1 MEHSRTVYLTRLALL
16 AAVELLLAY
25 TPLGY
30 LKTFGLEISFLM
42 IPVVIGAV
50 MLGPLA
56 GAVLGSLFGLTSFA
70 TCFGA
75 STFGA
80 ALLSISPGATF
91 LTCFGSRAA
100 AGWLCGVFFQK
111 LMRLS
116 QRENLAISTASLVGP
131 LLNTAFFMG
140 SLVCF
145 FYRTPLVQELVTK
158 LGAGGPLSFIIGFV
172 GVQGAVEAVVG
183 FIVSGAVCRVLFRN
197 AKKTAV

>member
-70 TCFGA
+70 TCFGS
-75 STFGA
+75 STFGV

-91 LTCFGSRAA
+91 LTCFGARVA
-100 AGWLCGVFFQK
+100 AGWLCGVIFQK
-111 LMRLS
+111 LMHLS
-116 QRENLAISTASLVGP
+116 QKKNLSIGTASLLGP
-131 LLNTAFFMG
+131 LLNTVFFMG
-140 SLVCF
+140 SLVLF
-145 FYRTPLVQELVTK
+145 FYRTSFIQELAAQ
-158 LGAGGPLSFIIGFV
+158 LGAAGPLSFVVGFV
-172 GVQGAVEAVVG
+172 GVQGVVEAVVG
-183 FIVSGAVCRVLFRN
+183 FIVSGTICRALSRN
-197 AKKTAV
+197 TKKSII